1 MNTPITIRPLAA
13 SEWHALREIRLFA
26 LQTEPGVF
34 FASYDSELTLL
45 KDEWQRRIAGVGCI
59 IFGLF
64 AGSDLIG
71 ITGVVADRDDPSGE
85 TAVLVMSYIRPAYRG
100 RGLTALLYEAR
111 LKWIASQPQFTRAI
125 VSHRASNEASARAI
139 RRHGFTLIERIPR
152 TWPEGITEDEV
163 RYALCRRSCRRAQSP
178 QPQ

>member
-1 MNTPITIRPLAA
+1 MSRAITIRPMDVA
-13 SEWHALREIRLFA
+13 EWRALREIRLFA

-34 FASYDSELTLL
+34 FASYDGELALPD
-45 KDEWQRRIAGVGCI
+45 DEWRRRIAGAGCV

-64 AGSDLIG
+64 AGDDLIG
-71 ITGVVADRDDPSGE
+71 ITGVVTDRDDPTGK

-111 LKWIASQPQFTRAI
+111 LNWIASQPQFTRTI

-139 RRHGFTLIERIPR
+139 RRHGFTVIDRMPR
-152 TWPEGITEDEV
+152 TWPDGTTEDEV
-163 RYALCRRSCRRAQSP
+163 RYARTSP
-178 QPQ
+178 SA